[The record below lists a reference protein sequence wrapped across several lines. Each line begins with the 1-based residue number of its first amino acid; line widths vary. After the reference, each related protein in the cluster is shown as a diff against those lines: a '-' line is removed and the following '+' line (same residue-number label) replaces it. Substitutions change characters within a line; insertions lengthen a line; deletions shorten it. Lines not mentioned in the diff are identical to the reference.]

1 MSFFS
6 PNPSHNNPHSITPF
20 LQNCDLPPPHKLF
33 FFSSSTSS
41 SSFKHEWFQRMA
53 SSTPCMCMGGERRST
68 LRALQLCQTRA
79 REAEKRSKKMADML
93 LRESVK
99 LSAYK
104 HWVKMLEIR
113 VVVLE
118 NENENG
124 KRLLFEHD
132 DDDDDVDVSW
142 CYVFGYIC
150 FWGCRDGV
158 HAWKIVLKNL

>member
-1 MSFFS
+1 ML
-6 PNPSHNNPHSITPF
+6 ICF
-20 LQNCDLPPPHKLF
+20 LMMMMVIV
-33 FFSSSTSS
+33 
-41 SSFKHEWFQRMA
+41 R
-53 SSTPCMCMGGERRST
+53 CMGGERRST

-132 DDDDDVDVSW
+132 DDDDVSVSW
-142 CYVFGYIC
+142 CYVLAIC
-150 FWGCRDGV
+150 FGV
-158 HAWKIVLKNL
+158 AGMGFMLGRLF